1 MKKDNVTKVVATILK
16 VLFLTALIVFTLYP
30 VLYALMGSLKTNM
43 QLVLGDGFFPKT
55 WEFKNYVYAFQ
66 KLNFFRYTAN
76 SLILCTICTVL
87 AIIVSSMAG
96 FCMARYDFPLKKALN
111 VLYLAL
117 MFVSLGSVT
126 IYPVYMMMNK
136 AGMTNNLLGLALVIT
151 GGQASNIFLVRGFV
165 NSVPKDLDESAKLD
179 GCGKFKTFI
188 YIIVPLIRPII
199 AVVGLF
205 AFRNAWNDYITSMIF
220 TIGKKS
226 LQPLTVAVVSL
237 RYSVNAAAEWHIM
250 AAGASIA
257 IVPILI
263 VYIFTNKQFI
273 SGLTA
278 GAIKG

>member
-1 MKKDNVTKVVATILK
+1 
-16 VLFLTALIVFTLYP
+16 
-30 VLYALMGSLKTNM
+30 MGSLKTNM

-87 AIIVSSMAG
+87 AIVVSSMAG

-165 NSVPKDLDESAKLD
+165 NSVPRDLDESAKLD

>member
-1 MKKDNVTKVVATILK
+1 MKQNLTRGIAWFLKFIFLAAIL
-16 VLFLTALIVFTLYP
+16 LFTLYP
-30 VLYALMGSLKTNM
+30 VVYAILGSFKTNM
-43 QLVLGDGFFPKT
+43 QLVLGDGFLPKT
-55 WEFKNYVYAFQ
+55 WEFKNYVYAFE
-66 KLNFFRYTAN
+66 KLNFFQYTYN
-76 SLILCTICTVL
+76 SFVLCVICTVL
-87 AIIVSSMAG
+87 SVVVASMAG
-96 FCMARYDFPLKKALN
+96 YCMARYDFPMKRFLN
-111 VLYLAL
+111 GLYLAL

-126 IYPVYMMMNK
+126 IYPVYIMMNK
-136 AGMTNNLLGLALVIT
+136 MGMTNNLLGLALVIT

-165 NSVPKDLDESAKLD
+165 NSVPKELDESAKLD
-179 GCGKFKTFI
+179 GCGKFGI
-188 YIIVPLIRPII
+188 YFHIILPLIRPII

-220 TIGKKS
+220 TIGKKA

-250 AAGASIA
+250 AAGATIA

-263 VYIFTNKQFI
+263 VYILTNKQFI

>member
-1 MKKDNVTKVVATILK
+1 
-16 VLFLTALIVFTLYP
+16 
-30 VLYALMGSLKTNM
+30 M
-43 QLVLGDGFFPKT
+43 QLVLGDGFLPKT
-55 WEFKNYVYAFQ
+55 WEFKNYVYAFE
-66 KLNFFRYTAN
+66 KLNFFQYTYN
-76 SLILCTICTVL
+76 SFVLCVICTVL
-87 AIIVSSMAG
+87 SVVVSSMAG
-96 FCMARYDFPLKKALN
+96 YCMARYDFPMKRFLN
-111 VLYLAL
+111 GLYLAL

-126 IYPVYMMMNK
+126 IYPVYIMMNK
-136 AGMTNNLLGLALVIT
+136 MGMTNNLLGLALVIT

-165 NSVPKDLDESAKLD
+165 NSVPKELDESAKLD
-179 GCGKFKTFI
+179 GCGKFGI
-188 YIIVPLIRPII
+188 YFHIILPLIRPII

-220 TIGKKS
+220 TIGKKA

-250 AAGASIA
+250 AAGATIA

-263 VYIFTNKQFI
+263 VYILTNKQFI